1 MHFVYQVTLSL
12 CQVCL
17 SERCLLRC
25 VYCQVACSS
34 FVDFVLVL
42 LLWYKLG
49 QSVCTCAHWYAS
61 ICICFGACVRVC
73 MCLSACPVCFV
84 SLQSADKNTTPA
96 QLFFPCPVSL
106 APLPLIL
113 VLSHSIH
120 LSRALFSILS
130 SGSSD
135 SPHLPLLSH
144 YLNRI
149 YIIRLRGALDTLLP
163 PNPAFCWYQN
173 SKHHIVKWYPDC
185 HMAC

>member
-34 FVDFVLVL
+34 FVHFVLVL

-61 ICICFGACVRVC
+61 ICICFGVCVRVC

-96 QLFFPCPVSL
+96 QLFFRAQCHWLPSHSSSFSPIPFVWSALYSPSCPQ
-106 APLPLIL
+106 APL
-113 VLSHSIH
+113 IH
-120 LSRALFSILS
+120 LTSPS
-130 SGSSD
+130 S
-135 SPHLPLLSH
+135 L
-144 YLNRI
+144 I
-149 YIIRLRGALDTLLP
+149 TLTE
-163 PNPAFCWYQN
+163 FT
-173 SKHHIVKWYPDC
+173 S
-185 HMAC
+185 